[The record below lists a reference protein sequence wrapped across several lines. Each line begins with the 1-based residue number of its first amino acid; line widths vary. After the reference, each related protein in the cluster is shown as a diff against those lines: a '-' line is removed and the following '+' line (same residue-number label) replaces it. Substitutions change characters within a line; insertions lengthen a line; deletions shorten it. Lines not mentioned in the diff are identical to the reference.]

1 MAATL
6 PLKTLVIG
14 ASYLPNTTFSF
25 KLLDTNI
32 VTSYIGYAVSVQTA
46 SGTIL
51 GCGRLENVFPVDA
64 SYQGKNTLSQANRY
78 FPTTVVDASNDDI
91 LLYYILDGI
100 AGTCS
105 SKAAIFDPWSPPGP
119 QVGSDK
125 TSDQFPVG
133 DLPNHNLEVFSLL
146 PEVPLIGSAS
156 ILGHVV
162 SKPQVFS
169 VYSMHKRVYICI
181 LELYTFPSLYSL
193 MHACAQ
199 VNDSQCNSIELTVP
213 TKSHAVKAYAVFG
226 QSMLTGRITF
236 VSQHDCML

>member
-1 MAATL
+1 MLHGCDVVAATL
-6 PLKTLVIG
+6 PLKALVIG

-25 KLLDTNI
+25 KLFDTII

-64 SYQGKNTLSQANRY
+64 SYQDKNTLSQANRY

-91 LLYYILDGI
+91 LQYYILDGI

-119 QVGSDK
+119 QVPEGEPS
-125 TSDQFPVG
+125 SDQFPVG
-133 DLPNHNLEVFSLL
+133 DLPNHKLEVFSLL

-162 SKPQVFS
+162 SKPHVFS
-169 VYSMHKRVYICI
+169 VPCTKVLTYVYPRSFILSLRFIHSHMHVHR
-181 LELYTFPSLYSL
+181 
-193 MHACAQ
+193 
-199 VNDSQCNSIELTVP
+199 
-213 TKSHAVKAYAVFG
+213 
-226 QSMLTGRITF
+226 
-236 VSQHDCML
+236 